1 MRKVFHLKSI
11 LLKKK
16 LCGFLFTALLT
27 MAVLGGC
34 ADGTGESSGDNSSVE
49 SGAGSQDSGSAQ
61 ESTDAAQDGDTS
73 AEESTS
79 EESAAEAD
87 QAGQGTSD
95 VTYGGSIVVGIQ
107 QDIDSLDP
115 HKATAAGTKEILFNI
130 FEGLVKP
137 DENGNLINAVA
148 SDYTV
153 SEDGLVYTFTLR
165 EGVKFHNGNAVTAE
179 DVKYSLERVSGLL
192 DGTPLISTLSTIQAV
207 DIIDEQTV
215 QVTVG
220 SANTELI
227 YSFVAAIIPAGSGE
241 AEGADPVGTGPFSF
255 VSYKPL
261 KGITKAKNPDYWQE
275 GLPYLDSVE
284 FKIMGDG
291 DTSLMELQGG
301 TVDFYA
307 YLTDSQAQAL
317 KDSHQVISSPT
328 NMVQALFLNNA
339 VEPLN
344 DVRVRQAISYALD
357 KDEINGFVGGGNGT
371 LISSAMLPTLKEYY
385 VDLNDTYGS
394 TANVEKAKEL
404 MADAGYGDGF
414 DMEIAIVSTYPFH
427 MQTGE
432 VIVEQ
437 LKNIG
442 INATIKGMEN
452 GTWLDEVYN
461 GRQFDATIT
470 ALTCDMTP
478 GYLMNRFQ
486 TDSKKNFINFQS
498 AAYDENYAKAQAA
511 LDPEEK
517 AGYYKEL
524 QKILCDEAGSV
535 FIQAPANMTAI
546 SKRLAGYKFYPV
558 YVQDM
563 STVYIVE

>member
-1 MRKVFHLKSI
+1 MKTSFHG
-11 LLKKK
+11 KKR
-16 LCGFLFTALLT
+16 LFGFFFAALLA

-49 SGAGSQDSGSAQ
+49 SGEVPQDSGSAQ
-61 ESTDAAQDGDTS
+61 DSGDAAQDSDTS
-73 AEESTS
+73 AEESISQESTS
-79 EESAAEAD
+79 EAG
-87 QAGQGTSD
+87 QAGQETPTD
-95 VTYGGSIVVGIQ
+95 QYGGSIVVGIQ

-115 HKATAAGTKEILFNI
+115 HKATAAGTKEIIFNI

-148 SDYTV
+148 SDYTI
-153 SEDGLVYTFTLR
+153 SEDGLVYTFKLR

-192 DGTPLISTLSTIQAV
+192 DGTPLISTLSTITAV

-241 AEGADPVGTGPFSF
+241 EEGADPVGTGPFSF
-255 VSYKPL
+255 VSYEPL
-261 KGITKAKNPDYWQE
+261 KGITLTKNPDYWQE

-291 DTSLMELQGG
+291 DTTLMELQGG
-301 TVDFYA
+301 TIDFYA
-307 YLTDSQAQAL
+307 YLTDSQAQEL
-317 KDSHQVISSPT
+317 QESHQVLSSPT

-344 DVRVRQAISYALD
+344 DVRVRQAICYALD
-357 KDEINGFVGGGNGT
+357 KDMINDFVAGGNGT

-404 MADAGYGDGF
+404 MADAGYADGF
-414 DMEIAIVSTYPFH
+414 DMEIAIVSSYEFH

-437 LKNIG
+437 LKEIG
-442 INATIKGMEN
+442 INATIKGMDN

-461 GRQFDATIT
+461 GRNFAATIT
-470 ALTCDMTP
+470 ALTSDMTP
-478 GYLMNRFQ
+478 GYLMNRFV

-498 AAYDENYAKAQAA
+498 AEYDEIYGKAQAA
-511 LDPEEK
+511 LDPAEK

-524 QKILCDEAGSV
+524 QKILCDEAGSA
-535 FIQAPANMTAI
+535 FIQTPANMTAI

>member
-1 MRKVFHLKSI
+1 MITKYEIYV
-11 LLKKK
+11 
-16 LCGFLFTALLT
+16 
-27 MAVLGGC
+27 
-34 ADGTGESSGDNSSVE
+34 
-49 SGAGSQDSGSAQ
+49 SQDNGRTYQKACEGDWEADHSWKTAEFSPVMA
-61 ESTDAAQDGDTS
+61 TDVKLQTVDAL
-73 AEESTS
+73 
-79 EESAAEAD
+79 SAAEGKQFASAAEIRITTAEGEYEALRTVWEANSQRVKTEYTTETWAVFERAMQKAEQILTQQTAD
-87 QAGQGTSD
+87 KTAVLLAKEALVRAAD
-95 VTYGGSIVVGIQ
+95 A
-107 QDIDSLDP
+107 LK
-115 HKATAAGTKEILFNI
+115 KAEIKNPDNPPVKEPEDKN
-130 FEGLVKP
+130 P
-137 DENGNLINAVA
+137 QNPAVQ
-148 SDYTV
+148 
-153 SEDGLVYTFTLR
+153 
-165 EGVKFHNGNAVTAE
+165 NPVTAQQG
-179 DVKYSLERVSGLL
+179 KHYRAGNYFYRVTS
-192 DGTPLISTLSTIQAV
+192 AKK
-207 DIIDEQTV
+207 QTV

-241 AEGADPVGTGPFSF
+241 AEGADPVGTGPFSY
-255 VSYKPL
+255 VSYEPL
-261 KGITKAKNPDYWQE
+261 KGITMAKNPDYWQE

-385 VDLNDTYGS
+385 VDLNETYGS
-394 TANVEKAKEL
+394 AANVEKAKEL

-498 AAYDENYAKAQAA
+498 AAYDENYAKAQAV

>member
-1 MRKVFHLKSI
+1 MKTSFHRKRRLFSL
-11 LLKKK
+11 
-16 LCGFLFTALLT
+16 LFTALLI

-34 ADGTGESSGDNSSVE
+34 ADGTGESSGDNSSKE
-49 SGAGSQDSGSAQ
+49 PTA
-61 ESTDAAQDGDTS
+61 
-73 AEESTS
+73 
-79 EESAAEAD
+79 
-87 QAGQGTSD
+87 
-95 VTYGGSIVVGIQ
+95 GGSIVVGVQ

-137 DENGNLINAVA
+137 DENGNLIKAIA
-148 SDYTV
+148 SDYTI

-165 EGVKFHNGNAVTAE
+165 DNVKFHNGDTVTAE

-192 DGTPLISTLSTIQAV
+192 DGTPLISTLATIRSV
-207 DIIDEQTV
+207 DIIDEKTV
-215 QVTVG
+215 QVTVE

-227 YSFVAAIIPAGSGE
+227 YSFVAAVIPAGSGE
-241 AEGADPVGTGPFSF
+241 DETADPIGTGPFSF
-255 VSYKPL
+255 VSYKPQQ
-261 KGITKAKNPDYWQE
+261 GIVLAKNPDYWQE
-275 GLPYLDSVE
+275 GLPYLDQVE
-284 FKIMGDG
+284 FKIVGGG
-291 DTSLMELQGG
+291 DTALLELQGG
-301 TVDFYA
+301 TIDFYA

-317 KDSHQVISSPT
+317 QGSHQVISSPT

-344 DVRVRQAISYALD
+344 DVRVRRAICYALD
-357 KDEINGFVGGGNGT
+357 KEAINDFVGGGNGT
-371 LISSAMLPTLKEYY
+371 LLSSAMLPTLKEYY
-385 VDLNDTYGS
+385 VDLNDTYGT

-404 MADAGYGDGF
+404 LAEAGFSDGF
-414 DMEIAIVSTYPFH
+414 DLEITIPAEYEFH

-437 LKNIG
+437 LKAVG
-442 INATIKGMEN
+442 INATIKAIEWS
-452 GTWLDEVYN
+452 TWLDEVYG
-461 GRQFDATIT
+461 GRKFAATIT

-478 GYLMNRFQ
+478 GYLMSRFQ

-498 AAYDENYAKAQAA
+498 AEYDEIYAKAQAA

-535 FIQAPANMTAI
+535 FIQAPANQTAI
-546 SKRLAGYKFYPV
+546 SRKLAGYKFYPV

>member
-1 MRKVFHLKSI
+1 MKRSFHGKKS
-11 LLKKK
+11 
-16 LCGFLFTALLT
+16 LCGFLVTALLA

-34 ADGTGESSGDNSSVE
+34 ADGTGESSEDNSSKESTVE
-49 SGAGSQDSGSAQ
+49 STQTDSAESGESTGADASGESTEPEGSESGSA
-61 ESTDAAQDGDTS
+61 EDAASGQETGDR
-73 AEESTS
+73 
-79 EESAAEAD
+79 
-87 QAGQGTSD
+87 
-95 VTYGGSIVVGIQ
+95 YGGSIVVGVQ

-115 HKATAAGTKEILFNI
+115 HKATAAGTKEIIFNI

-148 SDYTV
+148 SDYTI

-165 EGVKFHNGNAVTAE
+165 DNVKFHNGNVVTAE

-192 DGTPLISTLSTIQAV
+192 DGTPLISTLSTIKSV
-207 DIIDEQTV
+207 DILDEKTV
-215 QVTVG
+215 QVTVE

-241 AEGADPVGTGPFSF
+241 EAGADPIGTGPFSF
-255 VSYKPL
+255 VSYKPQQNIVL
-261 KGITKAKNPDYWQE
+261 AKNPDYWQE
-275 GLPYLDSVE
+275 GLPYLDQVE
-284 FKIMGDG
+284 FKIINSA
-291 DTSLMELQGG
+291 DTALLELQGG
-301 TVDFYA
+301 TIDFYA

-317 KDSHQVISSPT
+317 QGSHQVISSPT

-357 KDEINGFVGGGNGT
+357 KESINDFVGGGNGT
-371 LISSAMLPTLKEYY
+371 LLSSAMLPTLKEYY
-385 VDLNDTYGS
+385 VDLNDTYGT

-404 MADAGYGDGF
+404 LAEAGFSDGLDLEITIPADY
-414 DMEIAIVSTYPFH
+414 EFH

-437 LKNIG
+437 LKAVG
-442 INATIKGMEN
+442 INATIKAIEW

-461 GRQFDATIT
+461 GRKFAATIT

-486 TDSKKNFINFQS
+486 TDSGKNFINFQS
-498 AAYDENYAKAQAA
+498 AEYDEIYAKAQAT
-511 LDPEEK
+511 LDVAEK
-517 AGYYKEL
+517 AEYYKEL
-524 QKILCDEAGSV
+524 QKILCDQAGSV
-535 FIQAPANMTAI
+535 FIQAPANQTAI
-546 SKRLAGYKFYPV
+546 SSKLEGYKFYPV

-563 STVYIVE
+563 STVYITE

>member
-1 MRKVFHLKSI
+1 MKRSFHGKKS
-11 LLKKK
+11 
-16 LCGFLFTALLT
+16 LCGFLVTALLA

-34 ADGTGESSGDNSSVE
+34 ADGTGESSEDNSSKESTVE
-49 SGAGSQDSGSAQ
+49 STQTDSAESGESTGADASGESTEPEGSESGSA
-61 ESTDAAQDGDTS
+61 EDAASGQETGDR
-73 AEESTS
+73 
-79 EESAAEAD
+79 
-87 QAGQGTSD
+87 
-95 VTYGGSIVVGIQ
+95 YGGSIVVGVQ

-115 HKATAAGTKEILFNI
+115 HKATAAGTKEIIFNI

-148 SDYTV
+148 SDYTI

-165 EGVKFHNGNAVTAE
+165 DNVKFHNGNVVTAE

-192 DGTPLISTLSTIQAV
+192 DGTPLISTLSTIKSV
-207 DIIDEQTV
+207 DILDEKTV
-215 QVTVG
+215 QVTVEN
-220 SANTELI
+220 ANTELI

-241 AEGADPVGTGPFSF
+241 DETADPIGTGPFSF
-255 VSYKPL
+255 VSYKPQQ
-261 KGITKAKNPDYWQE
+261 GIVLAKNPDYWQE
-275 GLPYLDSVE
+275 GLPYLDQVE
-284 FKIMGDG
+284 FKIINSA
-291 DTSLMELQGG
+291 DTALLELQGG
-301 TVDFYA
+301 TIDFYA

-317 KDSHQVISSPT
+317 QGSHQVISSPT

-357 KDEINGFVGGGNGT
+357 KESINDFVGGGNGT
-371 LISSAMLPTLKEYY
+371 LLSSAMLPTLKEYY
-385 VDLNDTYGS
+385 VDLNDTYGT

-404 MADAGYGDGF
+404 MAEAGYADGF
-414 DMEIAIVSTYPFH
+414 DMEIAIVSTYEFH

-437 LKNIG
+437 LKEIG

-452 GTWLDEVYN
+452 SSWLDEVYN

-486 TDSKKNFINFQS
+486 TDSSKNFINFQS
-498 AAYDENYAKAQAA
+498 AEYDEIYAKAQAA
-511 LDPEEK
+511 LDSDEK

-524 QKILCDEAGSV
+524 QKILCDQAGSV
-535 FIQAPANMTAI
+535 FIQAPANQTAI
-546 SKRLAGYKFYPV
+546 SSKLEGYKFYPV

-563 STVYIVE
+563 STVYITE

>member
-241 AEGADPVGTGPFSF
+241 AEGADPVGTGPFSY
-255 VSYKPL
+255 VSYEPL
-261 KGITKAKNPDYWQE
+261 KGITMAKNPDYWQE

-357 KDEINGFVGGGNGT
+357 
-371 LISSAMLPTLKEYY
+371 
-385 VDLNDTYGS
+385 
-394 TANVEKAKEL
+394 KAKEL

>member
-1 MRKVFHLKSI
+1 MKRCFHGKKSLCV
-11 LLKKK
+11 LLV
-16 LCGFLFTALLT
+16 TALLA

-34 ADGTGESSGDNSSVE
+34 ADGTGESSEDNSSKE
-49 SGAGSQDSGSAQ
+49 STTESTQPDSGQSDAST
-61 ESTDAAQDGDTS
+61 ESNDS
-73 AEESTS
+73 EESTEVQES
-79 EESAAEAD
+79 GEESGSEGGSASG
-87 QAGQGTSD
+87 QAGD
-95 VTYGGSIVVGIQ
+95 MYGGSIVVGVQ

-115 HKATAAGTKEILFNI
+115 HKATAAGTKEIIFNI

-148 SDYTV
+148 SDYTI

-165 EGVKFHNGNAVTAE
+165 DNVKFHNGNVVTAE

-192 DGTPLISTLSTIQAV
+192 DGTPLISTLSTIKSV
-207 DIIDEQTV
+207 DILDEKTV
-215 QVTVG
+215 QVTVEN
-220 SANTELI
+220 ANTELI

-241 AEGADPVGTGPFSF
+241 DETADPIGTGPFSF
-255 VSYKPL
+255 VSYKPQQ
-261 KGITKAKNPDYWQE
+261 GIVLAKNPDYWQE
-275 GLPYLDSVE
+275 GLPYLDQVE
-284 FKIMGDG
+284 FKIINSA
-291 DTSLMELQGG
+291 DTALLELQGG
-301 TVDFYA
+301 TIDFYA

-317 KDSHQVISSPT
+317 QGSHQVISSPT

-357 KDEINGFVGGGNGT
+357 KESINDFVGGGNGT
-371 LISSAMLPTLKEYY
+371 LLSSAMLPTLKEYY
-385 VDLNDTYGS
+385 VDLNDTYGT

-404 MADAGYGDGF
+404 LAEAGFSDGLDLEITIPADY
-414 DMEIAIVSTYPFH
+414 EFH

-437 LKNIG
+437 LKAVG
-442 INATIKGMEN
+442 INATIKAIEW

-461 GRQFDATIT
+461 GRKFAATIT

-486 TDSKKNFINFQS
+486 TDSSKNFINFQS
-498 AAYDENYAKAQAA
+498 AEYDEIYAKAQAT
-511 LDPEEK
+511 LDVAEK
-517 AGYYKEL
+517 AEYYKEL
-524 QKILCDEAGSV
+524 QKILCDQAGSV
-535 FIQAPANMTAI
+535 FIQAPANQTAI
-546 SKRLAGYKFYPV
+546 SSKLEGYKFYPV

-563 STVYIVE
+563 STVYITE

>member
-1 MRKVFHLKSI
+1 MKRSFHGKKS
-11 LLKKK
+11 
-16 LCGFLFTALLT
+16 LCGFLVTALLA

-34 ADGTGESSGDNSSVE
+34 ADGTGESSEDNSSKESTVE
-49 SGAGSQDSGSAQ
+49 STQTDSAESGESTGADASGESTEPEGSESGSA
-61 ESTDAAQDGDTS
+61 EDAASGQETGDR
-73 AEESTS
+73 
-79 EESAAEAD
+79 
-87 QAGQGTSD
+87 
-95 VTYGGSIVVGIQ
+95 YGGSIVVGVQ

-115 HKATAAGTKEILFNI
+115 HKATAAGTKEIIFNI

-148 SDYTV
+148 SDYTI

-165 EGVKFHNGNAVTAE
+165 DNVKFHNGNVVTAE

-192 DGTPLISTLSTIQAV
+192 DGTPLISTLSTIKSV
-207 DIIDEQTV
+207 DILDEKTV
-215 QVTVG
+215 QVTVEN
-220 SANTELI
+220 ANTELI

-241 AEGADPVGTGPFSF
+241 DETADPIGTGPFSF
-255 VSYKPL
+255 VSYKPQQ
-261 KGITKAKNPDYWQE
+261 GIVLAKNPDYWQE
-275 GLPYLDSVE
+275 GLPYLDQVE
-284 FKIMGDG
+284 FKIINSA
-291 DTSLMELQGG
+291 DTALLELQGG
-301 TVDFYA
+301 TIDFYA

-317 KDSHQVISSPT
+317 QGSHQVISSPT

-357 KDEINGFVGGGNGT
+357 KESINDFVGGGNGT
-371 LISSAMLPTLKEYY
+371 LLSSAMLPTLKEYY
-385 VDLNDTYGS
+385 VDLNDTYGT

-404 MADAGYGDGF
+404 MADAGYADGF
-414 DMEIAIVSTYPFH
+414 DMEIAIVSTYEFH

-437 LKNIG
+437 LKEIG

-452 GTWLDEVYN
+452 SSWLDEVYN

-486 TDSKKNFINFQS
+486 TESSKNFINFQS
-498 AAYDENYAKAQAA
+498 AEYDEIYAKAQAA
-511 LDPEEK
+511 LDPDEK

-535 FIQAPANMTAI
+535 FIQAPANQTAI
-546 SKRLAGYKFYPV
+546 SSKLEGYKFYPV

-563 STVYIVE
+563 STVYITE

>member
-1 MRKVFHLKSI
+1 MKTGFHG
-11 LLKKK
+11 KKK
-16 LCGFLFTALLT
+16 LCGFLFTALLS

-34 ADGTGESSGDNSSVE
+34 ADGTGESSEDN
-49 SGAGSQDSGSAQ
+49 
-61 ESTDAAQDGDTS
+61 
-73 AEESTS
+73 
-79 EESAAEAD
+79 
-87 QAGQGTSD
+87 
-95 VTYGGSIVVGIQ
+95 SIVVGIQ

-137 DENGNLINAVA
+137 DENGSLINALA
-148 SDYTV
+148 SDYTI
-153 SEDGLVYTFTLR
+153 SEDGLVYTFALR

-207 DIIDEQTV
+207 DIIDEHTV

-241 AEGADPVGTGPFSF
+241 EEGTDPIGTGPFSF
-255 VSYKPL
+255 VSYEPL
-261 KGITKAKNPDYWQE
+261 KGITLAKNPDYWQE
-275 GLPYLDSVE
+275 GLPKLDSVE
-284 FKIMGDG
+284 FRIMGDG
-291 DTSLMELQGG
+291 DTALMELQGG

-317 KDSHQVISSPT
+317 KNSHQVLSSPT

-357 KDEINGFVGGGNGT
+357 KNEINDFVAGGNGT

-394 TANVEKAKEL
+394 AANVEKAMEL
-404 MADAGYGDGF
+404 MADAGYADGF
-414 DMEIAIVSTYPFH
+414 DLEIAIVSDYPFH

-437 LKNIG
+437 LKKIG
-442 INATIKGMEN
+442 INAAIKGMDN
-452 GTWLDEVYN
+452 NTWLEQVYN
-461 GRQFDATIT
+461 GRN
-470 ALTCDMTP
+470 LH
-478 GYLMNRFQ
+478 
-486 TDSKKNFINFQS
+486 
-498 AAYDENYAKAQAA
+498 
-511 LDPEEK
+511 
-517 AGYYKEL
+517 
-524 QKILCDEAGSV
+524 
-535 FIQAPANMTAI
+535 
-546 SKRLAGYKFYPV
+546 
-558 YVQDM
+558 
-563 STVYIVE
+563 